1 MDEKKLN
8 RNMYFTLI
16 CSLIILIAIAFSGTY
31 SFFVATVKDSGED
44 RSTSLQAG
52 NVANLT
58 ITGDNEVPAI
68 TDMIPDDR
76 YTRTFKITNN
86 SENNAKNITLVWKNV
101 VNEFVNKDDLIIILK
116 NITTNEELIK
126 ESSNTPFPSSNDE
139 VLISG
144 INIGGSNSNDF
155 ELTIYYVNDPD
166 NNQMID
172 EEGNPIDMGKSFGG
186 EIQILQ
192 E

>member
-31 SFFVATVKDSGED
+31 SFFVATIKDTGDD

-52 NVANLT
+52 SIASLT
-58 ITGDNEVPAI
+58 ITGDSEVPAI
-68 TDMIPDDR
+68 TDMIPEDR
-76 YTRTFKITNN
+76 YTRTFKITNS
-86 SENNAKNITLVWKNV
+86 SEFDAKNVTLVWKNV

-116 NITTNEELIK
+116 NTTTSEELIK
-126 ESSNTPFPSSNDE
+126 ESSKTPFPSRDDE
-139 VLISG
+139 LLISG
-144 INIGGSNSNDF
+144 INIGGSSSNDF

-172 EEGNPIDMGKSFGG
+172 GEGNPIDMGRAFGG
-186 EIQILQ
+186 EIEILQ

>member
-31 SFFVATVKDSGED
+31 SFFVATIKDTGDD

-52 NVANLT
+52 SIASLT
-58 ITGDNEVPAI
+58 ITGDSEVPAI
-68 TDMIPDDR
+68 TDMIPEDR
-76 YTRTFKITNN
+76 YTRTFTITNS
-86 SENNAKNITLVWKNV
+86 SEFDAKNVTLVWKNV

-116 NITTNEELIK
+116 NTTTNEELIK
-126 ESSNTPFPSSNDE
+126 ESSKTPFPSSDDE

-144 INIGGSNSNDF
+144 INIGGSSSNDF
-155 ELTIYYVNDPD
+155 ELTIYYVNDPI

-172 EEGNPIDMGKSFGG
+172 VDGNPIDMGRAFGG
-186 EIQILQ
+186 EIEILQ

>member
-31 SFFVATVKDSGED
+31 SFFVATIKDSGDD
-44 RSTSLQAG
+44 RSTTLQAG

-58 ITGDNEVPAI
+58 ISGNNEVPAI

-76 YTRTFKITNN
+76 YTRTFRITNN
-86 SENNAKNITLVWKNV
+86 SGNEAKNVTLVWKNV

-116 NITTNEELIK
+116 NTTTNEELIK
-126 ESSNTPFPSSNDE
+126 ESSKVPFPSKENE

-144 INIGGSNSNDF
+144 INIGGSNFNDF
-155 ELTIYYVNDPD
+155 ELTVYYVNDPD

-172 EEGNPIDMGKSFGG
+172 EEGNPIDMNRTFGG